1 MCTMGRMP
9 RNTYNRC
16 STCSLSVATSRGWNL
31 GREARGFTGVA
42 EFDPDPVI
50 EAEMWFY
57 MTLRAVIEKNLQ
69 ARENSMNRSSAS

>member
-1 MCTMGRMP
+1 
-9 RNTYNRC
+9 
-16 STCSLSVATSRGWNL
+16 L

-69 ARENSMNRSSAS
+69 AREIR